1 MAHRKI
7 ERGVKLYEQH
17 NQTAAVRIWLNA
29 LKTSSRREDRFQLFG
44 YLYQAHMDW
53 GKYREA
59 LEFSHGQLG
68 ISEEL
73 DASSMRA
80 ESYLNLSRAHERL
93 GGLERALSYA
103 RHSLYNECGTQ
114 CRTGGLVHLT
124 VAGVYLEMGGF
135 SRAVEGLQGAHKIST
150 AIGDPSLELQVY
162 VVLSELFGRLQDV
175 DKSARYAAKAYDL
188 SRSLQL
194 RDLNSIYHRAAL
206 IRMAS
211 ALRKQGELG
220 DAQDYCI
227 VRFKIQQQQQK
238 KRYINLFFFVYF

>member
-1 MAHRKI
+1 M

-17 NQTAAVRIWLNA
+17 NQNAAVRTWLNA
-29 LKTSSRREDRFQLFG
+29 LKTTSRREDRFLLFG

-73 DASSMRA
+73 DATTMRA
-80 ESYLNLSRAHERL
+80 EAYLNLSRAHERL

-103 RHSLYNECGTQ
+103 RHSLYNDCGPQ
-114 CRTGGLVHLT
+114 CRSGGLVHLT
-124 VAGVYLEMGGF
+124 VARVYLEMGGF

-150 AIGDPSLELQVY
+150 ACGDPALELQVY

-188 SRSLQL
+188 SRSLQV
-194 RDLNSIYHRAAL
+194 Y
-206 IRMAS
+206 
-211 ALRKQGELG
+211 
-220 DAQDYCI
+220 
-227 VRFKIQQQQQK
+227 
-238 KRYINLFFFVYF
+238 FFVSLQFR